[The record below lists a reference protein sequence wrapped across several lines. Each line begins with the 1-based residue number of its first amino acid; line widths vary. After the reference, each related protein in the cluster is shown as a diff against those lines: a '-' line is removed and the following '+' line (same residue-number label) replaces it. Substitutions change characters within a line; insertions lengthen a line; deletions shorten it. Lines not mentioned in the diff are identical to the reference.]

1 VFIAVFALLI
11 FSCWYAPGRLG
22 RWLELKKGINPWRA
36 ASLLL
41 IALYMLVIMR
51 GYSTSVSPWRGIL
64 YNVLGLFLIFH
75 AYLFFLTILADLARL
90 LTKRKTIGKLPAA
103 VLIAVSLFLVA
114 LALYNA
120 QSLAITETQIKIKGL
135 AKPVTLVHAPDL
147 HLGAQRGGPWLEKT
161 IETINGLNPDLVIYN
176 GDLADSNLAL
186 TEEIFGLFRKVS
198 APQFMTTGN
207 HEYYVDTSLIL
218 SLAEK
223 AGLKVLRNEVA
234 ETFGFQLV
242 GLEYMNADRQTF
254 DAHMVNDLTIEEELP
269 KLALDRDRPIVLIHH
284 SPVGLEYVQKAG
296 ADAMLSGHTHGG
308 QVFPGTIL
316 IQSRFKYW
324 KGVYQEGDTTLVVS
338 QGAGT
343 FGPWARLGSFNEIQ
357 LIRLVPL

>member
-22 RWLELKKGINPWRA
+22 RWLKLKKSVNPLRA

-51 GYSTSVSPWRGIL
+51 GYSSSVSPLLGLL
-64 YNVLGLFLIFH
+64 YNLLGLFMIFH
-75 AYLFFLTILADLARL
+75 VYLFFLTILADLARL
-90 LTKRKTIGKLPAA
+90 CLKRKTVGKIPTAI
-103 VLIAVSLFLVA
+103 LIAVSLSLVA
-114 LALYNA
+114 FAFVKARGLT
-120 QSLAITETQIKIKGL
+120 ITETQIKIKGL
-135 AKPVTLVHAPDL
+135 EKPVTLVHAPDL
-147 HLGAQRGGPWLEKT
+147 HLGAQRGGDWLEET
-161 IETINGLNPDLVIYN
+161 IEAINGLNPDLVVYN
-176 GDLADSNLAL
+176 GDLADSDVAL

-207 HEYYVDTSLIL
+207 HEYYVDTSLVL

-223 AGLKVLRNEVA
+223 AGLNILRNEVA
-234 ETFGFQLV
+234 EVFGFQLV

-269 KLALDRDRPIVLIHH
+269 KLKLDRDRPIVLFHH
-284 SPVGLEYVQKAG
+284 SPVGLEYVRKAG

-316 IQSRFKYW
+316 IQTRFKYW
-324 KGVYQEGDTTLVVS
+324 KGLYQEGDTALLVS
-338 QGAGT
+338 RGAGT

-357 LIRLVPL
+357 LVRLVPL